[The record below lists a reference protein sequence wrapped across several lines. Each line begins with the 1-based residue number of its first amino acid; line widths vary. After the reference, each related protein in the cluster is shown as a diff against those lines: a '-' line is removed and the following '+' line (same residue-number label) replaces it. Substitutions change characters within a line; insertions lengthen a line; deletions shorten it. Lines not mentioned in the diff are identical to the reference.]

1 MTQGID
7 RAMLA
12 ALDVYLDAA
21 LELPPAKRAAL
32 IELLRVVQPRV
43 AAELELLLATEG
55 ALDAKGFLSGPGPEG
70 PSGRDAPR

>member
-21 LELPPAKRAAL
+21 LELPPAKQAAL
-32 IELLRVVQPRV
+32 IELLRAAQPRV
-43 AAELELLLATEG
+43 AAELELLLATE
-55 ALDAKGFLSGPGPEG
+55 AVLDAKRFLSEEGPEE
-70 PSGRDAPR
+70 PSARDAPR